1 MDVKVY
7 EDMEGVYRTNLD
19 AIRHDLERMQQLVTT
34 FPENRLYRLLHRE
47 ILHEKVVS
55 ERQLSVLKF
64 LQDTTLK
71 RTWVSVQRRD
81 NARGPRSHAIL
92 CSERGLVYAWGS
104 GKYGQLGLGDEIN
117 WTRFPHLVRLPSKVA
132 IRQISAGFHHVLAL
146 AENGD
151 VWAWGRGEYGQLGL
165 GRATQADKDRVVAR
179 KVCCPLAAVFARC
192 GGSCDL
198 SVVASSCGLHGVRS

>member
-1 MDVKVY
+1 MKVY

-71 RTWVSVQRRD
+71 RTSVC
-81 NARGPRSHAIL
+81 A
-92 CSERGLVYAWGS
+92 
-104 GKYGQLGLGDEIN
+104 
-117 WTRFPHLVRLPSKVA
+117 
-132 IRQISAGFHHVLAL
+132 
-146 AENGD
+146 
-151 VWAWGRGEYGQLGL
+151 
-165 GRATQADKDRVVAR
+165 AT
-179 KVCCPLAAVFARC
+179 
-192 GGSCDL
+192 
-198 SVVASSCGLHGVRS
+198 